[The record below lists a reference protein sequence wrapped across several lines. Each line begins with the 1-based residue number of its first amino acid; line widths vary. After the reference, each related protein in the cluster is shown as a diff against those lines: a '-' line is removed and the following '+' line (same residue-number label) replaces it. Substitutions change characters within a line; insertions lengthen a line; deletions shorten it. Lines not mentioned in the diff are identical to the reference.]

1 MKMQEQSH
9 IMKLIEPSAFLDD
22 WYGWLTN
29 QAGHILLGVFMA
41 FFACLIA
48 YFALGELPFRVD
60 VFAACLFG
68 YLAFEL
74 FTQGW
79 QGYDTCEDTVFVV
92 AYGCG
97 APLAAFHEVS
107 AGSPDVVL
115 DLRAL
120 MPFFVASGIHLA
132 CGVVFR
138 YNRANDNKG

>member
-1 MKMQEQSH
+1 MQKRNQ
-9 IMKLIEPSAFLDD
+9 IMRLIEPSAFLND

-29 QAGHILLGVFMA
+29 QSGHILLGVFMA
-41 FFACLIA
+41 FFVCLIA
-48 YFALGELPFRVD
+48 FFALGELPFRLD

-68 YLAFEL
+68 YVAFEL

-79 QGYDTCEDTVFVV
+79 QGYDTLEDTVFVV

-97 APLAAFHEVS
+97 APLAAFHEVT
-107 AGSPDVVL
+107 AGSADVAL

-120 MPFFVASGIHLA
+120 IPFFLASVIHLA

-138 YNRANDNKG
+138 YYRADTNKGKD